1 MTLPS
6 YAQPA
11 SSMFSMAN
19 WGLNDPLKEAMAP
32 VSLNPYMAGGNQMVN
47 GIAAPGPAAVAPAFG
62 SSPLTI
68 NPDSIFPNGVDGNPR
83 ILGAAPAAGS
93 GGGMFG
99 GLFDGFLGSE
109 KDGVKTQ
116 GWGGLAV
123 GAASGLLNSYMG
135 MKQYGMA
142 KDNLAESKRQ
152 YDSNYAAQKTTTNA
166 SLEDRQRARVASN
179 DGAYQSVGDY
189 MNKNGIK

>member
-1 MTLPS
+1 
-6 YAQPA
+6 
-11 SSMFSMAN
+11 
-19 WGLNDPLKEAMAP
+19 
-32 VSLNPYMAGGNQMVN
+32 
-47 GIAAPGPAAVAPAFG
+47 
-62 SSPLTI
+62 
-68 NPDSIFPNGVDGNPR
+68 
-83 ILGAAPAAGS
+83 
-93 GGGMFG
+93 
-99 GLFDGFLGSE
+99 
-109 KDGVKTQ
+109 VKTQ

-179 DGAYQSVGDY
+179 EGAYQSVGDY